1 MRFGHVRL
9 VRSLQRTRHALNY
22 LHLAL
27 FWGLNC
33 PSLFYKQ
40 YTALNSKSFPP
51 CKRGIATEW
60 QGVFPLRKSLQKE
73 DRIMIENSAM
83 YKISYGL
90 FMLTTTDGEK
100 QNGCIVNTVSML
112 TDNPKRIVVFVNKA
126 NYSEELLRKTGIFN
140 VSVLTESAP
149 FELFKQF
156 GFVSG
161 RDKDKF
167 EGGMYETSENGLYYL
182 PKHANAVLSG
192 KVVDYYD
199 YGTHTLFV
207 AEVTEAKVL
216 NDEKSVTYEYYQAN
230 IKQKPKVEAAPAQG
244 EKWVC
249 KICGYVHE
257 GELPDDFIC
266 PWCKHPASDFEK
278 MA

>member
-1 MRFGHVRL
+1 
-9 VRSLQRTRHALNY
+9 
-22 LHLAL
+22 
-27 FWGLNC
+27 
-33 PSLFYKQ
+33 
-40 YTALNSKSFPP
+40 
-51 CKRGIATEW
+51 
-60 QGVFPLRKSLQKE
+60 
-73 DRIMIENSAM
+73 MIENTAM

-90 FMLTTTDGEK
+90 YMLTTTDGEK
-100 QNGCIVNTVSML
+100 QNGCIVNTVNML
-112 TDNPKRIVVFVNKA
+112 TDNPKRITVFVNKA
-126 NYSEELLRKTGIFN
+126 NYSEELLRKTGVFN

-167 EGGMYETSENGLYYL
+167 EGGRYETSENGLYYL
-182 PKHANAVLSG
+182 PEHANAVLSG

-216 NDEKSVTYEYYQAN
+216 NEEKSVTYEYYQAN
-230 IKQKPKVEAAPAQG
+230 IKQKPQVEATPTQG

-257 GELPDDFIC
+257 GELPEDFIC

-278 MA
+278 VV